1 MWLTNLH
8 FSGHGQL
15 GLSQLVWMGLVAT
28 KQGLKFCLTNSL
40 LKSSYFLSCAL
51 CFDSWFQTLRLMF
64 VFGFVW
70 IGPDYTPQ
78 VPTFSN
84 VFDLLWLFLHHC
96 FCFVWMGFNLF
107 FFQVQT
113 NWNQSKVSFGF
124 IGSLSLLCHVGCPR
138 CDDSS
143 WGQYQCQKQYQCDDS
158 WWG

>member
-15 GLSQLVWMGLVAT
+15 GLSQLVWIGLVAA
-28 KQGLKFCLTNSL
+28 KQGLKYCLTNSL
-40 LKSSYFLSCAL
+40 FKSSYFLSCAL

-70 IGPDYTPQ
+70 IGSDYTPQ

-107 FFQVQT
+107 LAPKELYTWYCPMTIRSAAQHPLFEHTPVLNNNFEY
-113 NWNQSKVSFGF
+113 WCRDDFGD
-124 IGSLSLLCHVGCPR
+124 
-138 CDDSS
+138 CDFYED
-143 WGQYQCQKQYQCDDS
+143 
-158 WWG
+158 